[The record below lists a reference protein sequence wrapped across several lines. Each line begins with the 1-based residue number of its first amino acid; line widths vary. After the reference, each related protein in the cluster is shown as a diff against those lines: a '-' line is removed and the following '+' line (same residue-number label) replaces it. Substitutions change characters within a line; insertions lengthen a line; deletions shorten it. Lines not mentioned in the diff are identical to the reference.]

1 MIFIFIL
8 KSPKTIH
15 LVLSFLAACNNR
27 LKWMHHFSKWSG
39 GRFVPYEY
47 SYCVANKSSQAIGFS
62 DNFTG
67 VSEQQTS
74 SDALFQSFTASI
86 HISKIFYP
94 SMLILSSS
102 NVHVSEAMKTVGRFN
117 FIRFW
122 KSAQCALFLILS
134 TLW

>member
-1 MIFIFIL
+1 
-8 KSPKTIH
+8 
-15 LVLSFLAACNNR
+15 
-27 LKWMHHFSKWSG
+27 MHHFSKWSG
-39 GRFVPYEY
+39 GRFVPCEY

-74 SDALFQSFTASI
+74 SDALFQIHNKAIFMSFTAAI
-86 HISKIFYP
+86 HISKILYP

-117 FIRFW
+117 FIRF
-122 KSAQCALFLILS
+122 
-134 TLW
+134 